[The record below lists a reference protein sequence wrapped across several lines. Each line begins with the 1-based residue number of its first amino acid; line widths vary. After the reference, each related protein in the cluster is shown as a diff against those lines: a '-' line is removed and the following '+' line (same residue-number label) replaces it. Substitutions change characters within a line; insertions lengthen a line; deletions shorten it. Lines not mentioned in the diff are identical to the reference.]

1 MKIEV
6 DNRKPLDL
14 TRIAN
19 YCVYEKT
26 EGKPYYA
33 CFRYF
38 NDLENDEAIK
48 SIQLIVTGSSMSR
61 EEESSLAKQVNDL
74 AGNEGTWIVAD
85 DSLPC
90 LVRRV

>member
-1 MKIEV
+1 MAIE
-6 DNRKPLDL
+6 NRKSLDL
-14 TRIAN
+14 SRIAS

-38 NDLENDEAIK
+38 NDLAKDDAIK
-48 SIQLIVTGSSMSR
+48 SIQLIVTGSPMSR

-74 AGNEGTWIVAD
+74 AGNDGTWIVGQ
-85 DSLPC
+85 DSLPR
-90 LVRRV
+90 LVLRV

>member
-1 MKIEV
+1 MKA

-26 EGKPYYA
+26 NGKPDFYA

-38 NDLENDEAIK
+38 NDIAKHDAIK
-48 SIQLIVTGSSMSR
+48 SIQLIITGSSMSR
-61 EEESSLAKQVNDL
+61 EEEDSLAKQVNDL
-74 AGNEGTWIVAD
+74 AGNGGAWIVGD
-85 DSLPC
+85 DSLPR
-90 LVRRV
+90 LVPRG